1 MGRIPGFTYHIFPQ
15 ASLPY
20 LNLTATIGLVMFLFL
35 VGLEIDLEIIKR
47 NARSSVTISVGAI
60 LLPLGVGF
68 AMAVPIYKHFIDP
81 THASFIHFALFSAV
95 AYSITAF
102 PVLVGHIF
110 PASPIETKWNRSFI
124 HSVSYLDRN

>member
-1 MGRIPGFTYHIFPQ
+1 MGRIPGFTQHIFPDV
-15 ASLPY
+15 SRPY

-35 VGLEIDLEIIKR
+35 VGLEIDLEIVKR
-47 NARSSVTISVGAI
+47 NAKSSFVISIGAI

-81 THASFIHFALFSAV
+81 NDSNFIHFALFSAV

-102 PVLVGHIF
+102 PVLVCHF
-110 PASPIETKWNRSFI
+110 SLASSTETNGT
-124 HSVSYLDRN
+124 DRPFT